1 MNDCILGAGIDLV
14 ENRRMREM
22 LDKWD
27 RRFKDRVFLSR
38 EQEYCE
44 SKACPCDHYAGRF
57 AVKEAVTKAF
67 GTGVGPSIGWLDVE
81 VVRDPASGAP
91 SVELSPKARAY
102 AESRGVSRI
111 LVSLSHTRAHTVA
124 QAVLAGNGALWFER
138 ETEL

>member
-1 MNDCILGAGIDLV
+1 MV

-27 RRFKDRVFLSR
+27 RRFKDRVFLSS
-38 EQEYCE
+38 EQEYCD

-57 AVKEAVTKAF
+57 AVKEAVSKAF
-67 GTGVGPSIGWLDVE
+67 GTGVGPSLGWLDVE
-81 VVRDPASGAP
+81 VVRDPLSGAP
-91 SVELSPKARAY
+91 SVKLSPKARAY

-111 LVSLSHTRAHTVA
+111 LVSLSHTRTHTVA

-138 ETEL
+138 EMEL